1 MMLILRDKKLIISSL
16 LNTDQFQFMGIS
28 KTILPVL
35 FITLITSGCGSD
47 VPPGEI
53 EGAPRSSESI
63 YKQDLRFLETQ
74 SKLFETQESKS
85 QILFGDLHVHTT
97 YSIDAFTLELPMMGL
112 QGVHDSAMACDFAR
126 YCANLDFFSFN
137 DHAESLT
144 PDHWQ
149 EQKEIVQQCN
159 ISNDDPVTNDLVV
172 FPGWEWTQIG
182 TTPENHWGHRN
193 VIFKNIQDL
202 PARPIGSRTPES
214 GLGIFDTTQQAVAAR
229 WLDPLNFKR
238 YSDLGWLLEAVRNV
252 PFCDEGIHSTELPLD
267 CYEFARTPQELFSKL
282 DEWQSDSIVIPHGQT
297 WGFHVPL
304 GTSWDNR
311 LNDQGHD
318 SSKQILLEVMSGH
331 GNSEEFR
338 DITSANFLQS
348 GEMSCPEP
356 TDNFLPCCWQAGEI
370 QKKKCN
376 GLSDAE
382 CTARVE
388 LAKKYTLAGG
398 PYTNMVFPETAPEEW
413 LNCDQCTDCFKPAF
427 SYRPKQS
434 AQYALAIS
442 NFDSGDESPQRYNF
456 GFIASTDD
464 HTARPG
470 TGYKQYERRKMT
482 FAMGPKSK
490 MWEYQYK
497 AEDVNFPEL
506 PKIEPGESQPD
517 SERVSSFV
525 YPGGILAVHSEGRSQ
540 DQIWSALKN
549 KNVYGTSGPRI
560 LLWFDLV
567 NSPTGVQ
574 PMGSEIIMSQN
585 PQFTV
590 RAAGSFKQK
599 DGCPEESIDSLS
611 PERLEYLCAGECYNP
626 SNERHVI
633 DRIEIVKITPQSYA
647 GEAVS
652 PLIEDAWKTISCEG
666 KSECV
671 LEFEDQSYTRD
682 SVYYVRAIQEAT
694 QAINGQNFFAES
706 NEFKLCKGSFK
717 TALTDDCLS
726 ATNERAWSSP
736 IYLNKP

>member
-1 MMLILRDKKLIISSL
+1 MV
-16 LNTDQFQFMGIS
+16 QFQSMEIS
-28 KTILPVL
+28 KTVLPIL
-35 FITLITSGCGSD
+35 FIILITSGCGSD

-63 YKQDLRFLETQ
+63 YKQDLRFLETK
-74 SKLFETQESKS
+74 SKLFEAQEGKS

-144 PDHWQ
+144 PDHWR

-159 ISNDDPVTNDLVV
+159 ISNDDPITNDLVV

-182 TTPENHWGHRN
+182 TTSENHWGHRN
-193 VIFKNIQDL
+193 VIFKDIQDL
-202 PARPIGSRTPES
+202 PARPIGSRTPET

-238 YSDLGWLLEAVRNV
+238 YSDLGWLLDTVRNI
-252 PFCDEGIHSTELPLD
+252 PFCEEGINSNELPLN
-267 CYEFARTPQELFSKL
+267 CYEFARTPQDLFSKL

-318 SSKQILLEVMSGH
+318 SNKQILLEVMSGH

-338 DITSANFLQS
+338 DIASANFLQS
-348 GEMSCPEP
+348 AEMSCPEP

-370 QKKKCN
+370 QKKKCD

-382 CTARVE
+382 CAARVE

-398 PYTNMVFPETAPEEW
+398 PYTNMVFPEAAPEEW

-427 SYRPKQS
+427 NYRPKQS

-442 NFDSGDESPQRYNF
+442 NFDAGDESPYRYNF

-482 FAMGPKSK
+482 FAMGPKSP
-490 MWEYQYK
+490 MWEYTYK
-497 AEDVNFPEL
+497 AKDPNFPEL

-525 YPGGILAVHSEGRSQ
+525 YPGGILAVHSQGRSK

-560 LLWFDLV
+560 LLWFDIV
-567 NSPTGVQ
+567 NSPKGKQ
-574 PMGSEIIMSQN
+574 SMGSEITMSQN
-585 PQFTV
+585 PQFIV

-599 DGCPEESIDSLS
+599 AGCPSESIDSLS
-611 PERLEYLCAGECYNP
+611 PKRLEYLCAGECYNP
-626 SNERHVI
+626 SNERHII
-633 DRIEIVKITPQSYA
+633 DRIEIIKITPQSYA

-652 PLIEDAWKTISCEG
+652 PLIDDAWKTISCEG

-671 LEFEDQSYTRD
+671 IKFEDQSYTRD
-682 SVYYVRAIQEAT
+682 SVYYVRAIQEST
-694 QAINGQNFFAES
+694 PAINGNS
-706 NEFKLCKGSFK
+706 SLIDNNEFKLCKGSFR
-717 TALTDDCLS
+717 TSLADDCLS
-726 ATNERAWSSP
+726 DINERAWSSP

>member
-1 MMLILRDKKLIISSL
+1 M
-16 LNTDQFQFMGIS
+16 DQFQSMGIS

-35 FITLITSGCGSD
+35 FIILITSGCGSD

-74 SKLFETQESKS
+74 SKLFEAQESKS

-144 PDHWQ
+144 PDHWR

-182 TTPENHWGHRN
+182 TTAENHWGHRN

-238 YSDLGWLLEAVRNV
+238 YSDLGWLLETVRNV
-252 PFCDEGIHSTELPLD
+252 PFCDEGINSTELPLD

-338 DITSANFLQS
+338 DIASANFLQS

-398 PYTNMVFPETAPEEW
+398 PYTNMVFPEAAPEEW

-427 SYRPKQS
+427 NYRPKQS

-442 NFDSGDESPQRYNF
+442 NFNSGDEKPQRYKF

-497 AEDVNFPEL
+497 AEDANFPEL

-626 SNERHVI
+626 SNERHII

-671 LEFEDQSYTRD
+671 VKFEDQSYTRD

-694 QAINGQNFFAES
+694 QAINGKNFFTES

-726 ATNERAWSSP
+726 TTNERAWSSP

>member
-1 MMLILRDKKLIISSL
+1 M
-16 LNTDQFQFMGIS
+16 DQFQSMGIS

-35 FITLITSGCGSD
+35 WIILITSGCGSD

-53 EGAPRSSESI
+53 EGVPRSSESI
-63 YKQDLRFLETQ
+63 YQQDLRFLETQ
-74 SKLFETQESKS
+74 SKLFETKEGKS

-144 PDHWQ
+144 PDHWR

-159 ISNDDPVTNDLVV
+159 ISNDDPITNDLVV

-202 PARPIGSRTPES
+202 PARPIGSRTPET

-238 YSDLGWLLEAVRNV
+238 YSDLGWLLETVRNV
-252 PFCDEGIHSTELPLD
+252 PFCDEGINSMELPLD
-267 CYEFARTPQELFSKL
+267 CYEFARTPQDLFSKL

-338 DITSANFLQS
+338 DIASANFLQS

-370 QKKKCN
+370 QKKKCD

-398 PYTNMVFPETAPEEW
+398 PYANMVFPEAAPEEW

-427 SYRPKQS
+427 NYRPNQS

-442 NFDSGDESPQRYNF
+442 NFDSGDKSPQRYNF

-490 MWEYQYK
+490 MWEYKYK
-497 AEDVNFPEL
+497 AEDPTFPEI
-506 PKIEPGESQPD
+506 PKINPGESQPD

-525 YPGGILAVHSEGRSQ
+525 YPGGVLAVHSKGRSK

-560 LLWFDLV
+560 LLWFDIV
-567 NSPTGVQ
+567 NSPEGKQ
-574 PMGSEIIMSQN
+574 PMGSEITMSQN
-585 PQFTV
+585 PQFIV

-599 DGCPEESIDSLS
+599 AGCPTESIDSLS
-611 PERLEYLCAGECYNP
+611 PKRLEYLCAGECYNP
-626 SNERHVI
+626 SNERHII
-633 DRIEIVKITPQSYA
+633 DRIEIIKITPQSYA

-652 PLIEDAWKTISCEG
+652 PLIDDAWKTISCEG

-671 LEFEDQSYTRD
+671 IKFEDESYTRD
-682 SVYYVRAIQEAT
+682 SVYYVRAIQEST
-694 QAINGQNFFAES
+694 PAINGNS
-706 NEFKLCKGSFK
+706 SLIYNNEFKLCKGSFR
-717 TALTDDCLS
+717 TSLADECLS
-726 ATNERAWSSP
+726 DINERAWSSP

>member
-1 MMLILRDKKLIISSL
+1 M
-16 LNTDQFQFMGIS
+16 LNTDQFLCMAIS
-28 KTILPVL
+28 KTSLPLL
-35 FITLITSGCGSD
+35 FIILITSGCGSD

-63 YKQDLRFLETQ
+63 YEQDLRFLETQ
-74 SKLFETQESKS
+74 SKLFEVQEGKS

-144 PDHWQ
+144 PDHWR

-193 VIFKNIQDL
+193 VIFKDIQDL
-202 PARPIGSRTPES
+202 PARPIGSRTPET

-238 YSDLGWLLEAVRNV
+238 YSDLGWLLDTVRNI
-252 PFCDEGIHSTELPLD
+252 PFCDEGINSMELPLD
-267 CYEFARTPQELFSKL
+267 CYEFARTPQDLFSKL

-318 SSKQILLEVMSGH
+318 SGKQILLEVMSGH

-338 DITSANFLQS
+338 DIASANILQS

-356 TDNFLPCCWQAGEI
+356 TDNFLPCCWQAGEM
-370 QKKKCN
+370 QKKKCA

-398 PYTNMVFPETAPEEW
+398 PYTNMVFPEAAPEEW
-413 LNCDQCTDCFKPAF
+413 LNCDQCTDCFKPSF
-427 SYRPKQS
+427 NYRPKQS

-482 FAMGPKSK
+482 FAMGPKSS
-490 MWEYQYK
+490 MWEYTYK
-497 AEDVNFPEL
+497 ADDPNFPEL
-506 PKIEPGESQPD
+506 PKIEPGDSQPD

-525 YPGGILAVHSEGRSQ
+525 YPGGILAVHSKGRGK

-560 LLWFDLV
+560 LLWFDIV
-567 NSPTGVQ
+567 NSPDGKQ
-574 PMGSEIIMSQN
+574 PMGSEITMSQN
-585 PQFTV
+585 PKFIV

-599 DGCPEESIDSLS
+599 EGCPAESIDSLS
-611 PERLEYLCAGECYNP
+611 SERLEYLCAGECYNP
-626 SNERHVI
+626 SNERHI
-633 DRIEIVKITPQSYA
+633 IEKIEIIKITPQSYA
-647 GEAVS
+647 GEAIS
-652 PLIEDAWKTISCEG
+652 PLIDDSWQTFSCSSQ
-666 KSECV
+666 SEC
-671 LEFEDQSYTRD
+671 LIEFEDENYSRD
-682 SVYYVRAIQEAT
+682 SVYYARAIQEST
-694 QAINGQNFFAES
+694 LAINGNQFTGGDED
-706 NEFKLCKGSFK
+706 FKLCKGSFR
-717 TALTDDCLS
+717 TELSDDCLEL
-726 ATNERAWSSP
+726 TGERAWSSP

>member
-1 MMLILRDKKLIISSL
+1 ME
-16 LNTDQFQFMGIS
+16 IS

-35 FITLITSGCGSD
+35 FIILITSGCGSD

-63 YKQDLRFLETQ
+63 YEQDLRFLETK

-144 PDHWQ
+144 PDHWR

-182 TTPENHWGHRN
+182 TSNENHWGHRN
-193 VIFKNIQDL
+193 VIFKDIQDL
-202 PARPIGSRTPES
+202 PARPIGSRTPET
-214 GLGIFDTTQQAVAAR
+214 GLGIFDRTQQAVSAR

-238 YSDLGWLLEAVRNV
+238 YSDLGWLLDTVRNI
-252 PFCDEGIHSTELPLD
+252 PFCDESTKSVDLPLD
-267 CYEFARTPQELFSKL
+267 CYEYARTPRDLFSKL
-282 DEWQSDSIVIPHGQT
+282 DEWESDSIVIPHGQT

-304 GTSWDNR
+304 GTSWSNR

-318 SSKQILLEVMSGH
+318 PSKQILLEIMSGH

-338 DITSANFLQS
+338 DIASANFLQN

-370 QKKKCN
+370 QKKRCD
-376 GLSDAE
+376 GLSEAE
-382 CTARVE
+382 CSARVE

-398 PYTNMVFPETAPEEW
+398 PYTNMVFPEAAPEEW
-413 LNCDQCTDCFKPAF
+413 LHCDQCTDCFKPAF
-427 SYRPKQS
+427 NYRPKQS

-442 NFDSGDESPQRYNF
+442 NFDSIGENPQRYNF

-490 MWEYQYK
+490 MWEYK
-497 AEDVNFPEL
+497 NDAIDPNFPEL
-506 PKIEPGESQPD
+506 PSIEPGESNPA

-525 YPGGILAVHSEGRSQ
+525 YPGGILAVHSQGRSK
-540 DQIWSALKN
+540 DQIWLALKN

-560 LLWFDLV
+560 LLWFNLI
-567 NSPTGVQ
+567 NSPSGNA
-574 PMGSEIIMSQN
+574 PMGSEITMSQN
-585 PQFTV
+585 PRFEV

-599 DGCPEESIDSLS
+599 EGCPSESIDALS
-611 PERLEYLCAGECYNP
+611 SERLNYLCAGECYNP
-626 SNERHVI
+626 SNERNVI
-633 DRIEIVKITPQSYA
+633 ERIEIIKITPQEYS
-647 GEAVS
+647 GEAIS
-652 PLIEDAWKTISCEG
+652 PLIQDAWKTLSCFG

-671 LEFEDQSYTRD
+671 VEFEDENYSRD
-682 SVYYVRAIQEAT
+682 SVYYVRAIQQAT
-694 QAINGQNFFAES
+694 LAINGGAMSKERD
-706 NEFKLCKGSFK
+706 FKLCKGSFR
-717 TALTDDCLS
+717 TNLSDDCL
-726 ATNERAWSSP
+726 ALDNERAWSSP

>member
-1 MMLILRDKKLIISSL
+1 
-16 LNTDQFQFMGIS
+16 MGIS
-28 KTILPVL
+28 KTSLPLL
-35 FITLITSGCGSD
+35 FIILIISGCGSD

-182 TTPENHWGHRN
+182 TTPDNHWGHRN

-202 PARPIGSRTPES
+202 PARPIGSRTPET
-214 GLGIFDTTQQAVAAR
+214 GLGIFDTTQKAVAAR

-238 YSDLGWLLEAVRNV
+238 YSDLGWLLDTVRNIS
-252 PFCDEGIHSTELPLD
+252 FCDEGINSTELPLD

-311 LNDQGHD
+311 LNEQGHD

-338 DITSANFLQS
+338 DIASANFLQS
-348 GEMSCPEP
+348 GAISCPEP

-382 CTARVE
+382 CIARVE

-398 PYTNMVFPETAPEEW
+398 PYTNMVFPEAAPEEW

-427 SYRPKQS
+427 NYRPKQS

-442 NFDSGDESPQRYNF
+442 NFNSGDENPQRYNF

-482 FAMGPKSK
+482 FATGPKSK
-490 MWEYQYK
+490 MWEYQYT

-567 NSPTGVQ
+567 NSPTGAQ
-574 PMGSEIIMSQN
+574 PMGSEITMSQN

-590 RAAGSFKQK
+590 RAAGSFKQQ

-611 PERLEYLCAGECYNP
+611 TERLEYLCAGECYNP
-626 SNERHVI
+626 SNERHII

-652 PLIEDAWKTISCEG
+652 PLIEDVWKTISCDG
-666 KSECV
+666 KSECIV
-671 LEFEDQSYTRD
+671 KFEDQSYTRD

-694 QAINGQNFFAES
+694 QAINGKNES
-706 NEFKLCKGSFK
+706 KEFKLCKGSFK
-717 TALTDDCLS
+717 TALSDDCLS